1 MHENTWQREALFVNL
16 LFCKLDKFD
25 GHLFTRRGD
34 VYTGELIFGMFIGL
48 NNLGGGHI
56 RRGKSRAY
64 MRGDGIYAKSSL
76 SLLLSLLLIYF
87 TTF

>member
-25 GHLFTRRGD
+25 GHLFARRGD
-34 VYTGELIFGMFIGL
+34 VYTGELIFGMFTGL

-56 RRGKSRAY
+56 RRGGEWGLYTR
-64 MRGDGIYAKSSL
+64 RWDIR
-76 SLLLSLLLIYF
+76 
-87 TTF
+87 

>member
-25 GHLFTRRGD
+25 GHLFARRGD

-48 NNLGGGHI
+48 NNLGGE
-56 RRGKSRAY
+56 SRAY